1 MGRDCNDV
9 LREDGIEALRRL
21 IGEAPE
27 IDDGGA
33 SVPAADVTLLC
44 ASDLEMKPIR
54 WLWPGW
60 LARGKLHIVGG
71 APGTGKTTLAL
82 ALAATITTA
91 GRWPDAT
98 RCAEAADVLIWSGED
113 DPSDTLLPRLAA
125 AGADLARVHI
135 ISDVHDPDG
144 RRPFDPAR
152 DVPALAHAV
161 ALLRRPVRLLVVDPI
176 VSAVSGDSHKNAET
190 RRGLQPLV
198 DLGQR
203 LDAAVLGITHLT
215 KGTTGR
221 DPLERLTGSLAFGAL
236 TRIAWAT
243 AVQRDPEPGTPRRVL
258 ARIKSNIGIDGG
270 GFGYD
275 LEAVT
280 VADGIQTSRVLWGAQ
295 IEGDARALL
304 GQAEAEPD
312 TGDDADEART
322 ERDEAADWLREVL
335 KERPLHARDVEKLA
349 RDAGLA
355 WRTVQRSKVRAG
367 VTVRRTGF
375 GKGGAWVWSIGA
387 IDATAPGIDDI
398 DSDTQSA
405 GSYGAYG
412 TYAGTYGE
420 AEREEGEI

>member
-1 MGRDCNDV
+1 MTRASV
-9 LREDGIEALRRL
+9 IEALNAAVDADDVLLRERA
-21 IGEAPE
+21 EAGRE
-27 IDDGGA
+27 GRADA
-33 SVPAADVTLLC
+33 PAGDVTLLC
-44 ASDLEMKPIR
+44 ASDLRMQPIR

-60 LARGKLHIVGG
+60 LAAGKLHIVGG

-82 ALAATITTA
+82 ALASTLTVA

-113 DPSDTLLPRLAA
+113 DPNDTLLPRLAA

-135 ISDVHDPDG
+135 IGDVRDPDG

-161 ALLRRPVRLLVVDPI
+161 ALLRRPVRLLIVDPI

-203 LDAAVLGITHLT
+203 LGAAVLGITHLT

-243 AVQRDPEPGTPRRVL
+243 AVQRDPEPGAPRRVL

-312 TGDDADEART
+312 TGDDADDERT
-322 ERDEAADWLREVL
+322 ERDEAGEWLRSVL
-335 KERPLHARDVEKLA
+335 AEGPLNAADLKLLA
-349 RDAGLA
+349 QRNGLA
-355 WRTVQRSKVRAG
+355 WRTVRRAKDALGVQSKKGAMRGGWTWQLPEGVQGGHEGAEGVHSEKAG
-367 VTVRRTGF
+367 HLRPLRQDVDTF
-375 GKGGAWVWSIGA
+375 G
-387 IDATAPGIDDI
+387 
-398 DSDTQSA
+398 
-405 GSYGAYG
+405 
-412 TYAGTYGE
+412 
-420 AEREEGEI
+420 EREEGEL